1 MQTRCD
7 SERAATE
14 PQVDGRVKTPC
25 HTGAVPMHVGWTAGV
40 VVAALD
46 AALWADVGRAAVVVV
61 LVVVVVIGL
70 RAVDRRDRG
79 EIEDSDE

>member
-1 MQTRCD
+1 
-7 SERAATE
+7 
-14 PQVDGRVKTPC
+14 
-25 HTGAVPMHVGWTAGV
+25 MHVGWTAGV

-79 EIEDSDE
+79 ELEDSDE